1 MTGVKTKFI
10 SENGLIKLLELM
22 TIEINNKL
30 VGKDSDGNIFPM
42 STDISSLGGENS
54 VWGSVYANSLYGGT
68 SGLEIV
74 GDATI
79 DGTTTIV
86 GTTTID
92 GNVIIEGVATL
103 NNGASINGN
112 TTIYGDVYANA
123 FYQTSD
129 ENLKDFS
136 NDINVD
142 FAKLKEIRKSYF
154 TWKDDEEGTLQIG
167 TSAQD
172 IQKVYPELVSEDNS
186 GHLTV
191 DYARLSL
198 VALSAI
204 DKLDERISKIENAL
218 NINIS

>member
-1 MTGVKTKFI
+1 MTEEKTKFI

-42 STDISSLGGENS
+42 ASDISSLGGENS
-54 VWGSVYANSLYGGT
+54 VWGSVYANSLYGGA

-74 GDATI
+74 GAATI
-79 DGTTTIV
+79 DG
-86 GTTTID
+86 D
-92 GNVIIEGVATL
+92 VIIEGSTTL
-103 NNGASINGN
+103 NGVTIDGV
-112 TTIYGDVYANA
+112 TTINGDVYANA

-172 IQKVYPELVSEDNS
+172 IQKVYPELVSEDHS

-218 NINIS
+218 NININ

>member
-1 MTGVKTKFI
+1 MAEEKTKFI
-10 SENGLIKLLELM
+10 SKNGLIKLLQLM
-22 TIEINNKL
+22 TTEINNKL
-30 VGKDSDGNIFPM
+30 VGKDSDGNIIPKVNN
-42 STDISSLGGENS
+42 SSSLGNGSN
-54 VWGSVYANSLYGGT
+54 VWGKVYTKYLYVGT
-68 SGLEIV
+68 SGME
-74 GDATI
+74 I
-79 DGTTTIV
+79 DGD
-86 GTTTID
+86 TTID
-92 GNVIIEGVATL
+92 GDI
-103 NNGASINGN
+103 
-112 TTIYGDVYANA
+112 YANA

-154 TWKDDEEGTLQIG
+154 TWKDDVEGTIQIG

-172 IQKVYPELVSEDNS
+172 IQKVYPELVSEDNN